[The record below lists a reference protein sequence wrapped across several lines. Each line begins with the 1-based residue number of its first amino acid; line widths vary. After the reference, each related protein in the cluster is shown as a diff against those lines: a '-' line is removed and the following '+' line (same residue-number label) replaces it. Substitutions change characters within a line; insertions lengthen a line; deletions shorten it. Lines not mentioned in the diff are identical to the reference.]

1 MFLSASSSSDIISPS
16 SNGLSTGT
24 QLQKHPK
31 KNKSIE
37 AKLIEL
43 EEILEDLESGKLEL
57 DDALKK
63 FEKGIKL
70 SRECQQTLEEAEMK
84 IQVLMEDELKD
95 SDETLT

>member
-1 MFLSASSSSDIISPS
+1 MQ
-16 SNGLSTGT
+16 SN
-24 QLQKHPK
+24 K

-43 EEILEDLESGKLEL
+43 EKILEDLESGKLEL

>member
-1 MFLSASSSSDIISPS
+1 MPT
-16 SNGLSTGT
+16 SN
-24 QLQKHPK
+24 K

-43 EEILEDLESGKLEL
+43 EEVLEDLESGKLEL